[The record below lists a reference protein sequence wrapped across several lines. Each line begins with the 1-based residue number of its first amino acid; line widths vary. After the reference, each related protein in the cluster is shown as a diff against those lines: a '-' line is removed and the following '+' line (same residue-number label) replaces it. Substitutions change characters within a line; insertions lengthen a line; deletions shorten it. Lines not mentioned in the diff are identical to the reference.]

1 MVQVCNWFINARR
14 RVLPEMIRREG
25 QDPQHFTINRRGKKQ
40 GSVSSSQAS
49 ASPPPSQQTPG
60 GFHPSRRSPSESSSD
75 DASSSAGSAFST
87 ELHPYLSSDAL
98 SDEEDDIEDVIP
110 RKMKRRNRPTL
121 LPTELRRHTQWEPTH
136 HAPPTPPNEEHEEQF
151 KCLYLLVEAAVS
163 QREKEMGLLTPEEER
178 V

>member
-1 MVQVCNWFINARR
+1 MCNWFINARR

-40 GSVSSSQAS
+40 GSVSSQPST
-49 ASPPPSQQTPG
+49 SPPPQQPS

-75 DASSSAGSAFST
+75 DGSSSAGSAFSS

-98 SDEEDDIEDVIP
+98 SEEDEDDVIP

-136 HAPPTPPNEEHEEQF
+136 HAPPTPPNEDHEEQF

-178 V
+178 VGPDV

>member
-1 MVQVCNWFINARR
+1 
-14 RVLPEMIRREG
+14 
-25 QDPQHFTINRRGKKQ
+25 
-40 GSVSSSQAS
+40 VSSSQAS
-49 ASPPPSQQTPG
+49 ASPPPPSQQPPS

-75 DASSSAGSAFST
+75 EASSSAGSAFST

-98 SDEEDDIEDVIP
+98 SEDDDVEDEIP